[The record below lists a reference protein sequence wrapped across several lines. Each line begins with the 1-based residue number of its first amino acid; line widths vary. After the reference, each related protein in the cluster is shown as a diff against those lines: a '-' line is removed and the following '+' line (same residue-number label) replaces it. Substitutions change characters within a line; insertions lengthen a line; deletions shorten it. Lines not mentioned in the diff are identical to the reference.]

1 MLNIP
6 GTLNKNLYPDIP
18 ISEYERRHIL
28 IEERMDLEDV
38 DCLVLFGGRDNFF
51 PNPESRWITGLYDRH
66 FFMIVFQRKGIST
79 IFTKS
84 KRAIE
89 NLKKRTIFKDIRLI
103 KASYEQILIEHLRK
117 IKLEQGKIGFLKE
130 RNEFQYPKLN
140 LKNIESDLPEISLK
154 LELNNFSNLMSQKSS
169 TELVFYRYG
178 AKCTDIAAENYIQQI
193 KPNLTESELF
203 GELAKSGYS
212 SGGITEFCA
221 VSINSS
227 LQNCT
232 EPSINPS
239 LKKLSN
245 KDFILNQLSV
255 SYGNCPG
262 YILFPF
268 VLGEPDPSFK
278 ETLSLYSEIIKQTT
292 PLIKPGKTI
301 NDILKEAKNIST
313 SKLKITEFIVEGRNH
328 FNSQTKFPDKLTEN
342 QLVIVQPRGLI
353 ENKEIPPLIGS
364 LFVVTEEG
372 GKELQNFKPKI

>member
-6 GTLNKNLYPDIP
+6 GTLNKNFYPDIP

-28 IEERMDLEDV
+28 IEERMDLEDI

-130 RNEFQYPKLN
+130 RGEFQYPKLN
-140 LKNIESDLPEISLK
+140 LKEIESDLAEINIK
-154 LELNNFSNLMSQKSS
+154 LELNNFSDLMSKKSS

-203 GELAKSGYS
+203 GELSKSGYS
-212 SGGITEFCA
+212 CGGITEFCS

-232 EPSINPS
+232 
-239 LKKLSN
+239 
-245 KDFILNQLSV
+245 
-255 SYGNCPG
+255 
-262 YILFPF
+262 
-268 VLGEPDPSFK
+268 
-278 ETLSLYSEIIKQTT
+278 
-292 PLIKPGKTI
+292 
-301 NDILKEAKNIST
+301 
-313 SKLKITEFIVEGRNH
+313 
-328 FNSQTKFPDKLTEN
+328 
-342 QLVIVQPRGLI
+342 
-353 ENKEIPPLIGS
+353 
-364 LFVVTEEG
+364 
-372 GKELQNFKPKI
+372 